1 MIINYTKRKTKLG
14 DLMKNLNLK
23 KDIFNAHSPRS
34 EGNLIFISKFFE
46 NKIEF
51 ANWKKIVKSTKRIRK
66 S

>member
-1 MIINYTKRKTKLG
+1 
-14 DLMKNLNLK
+14 MKNLNLR